1 MKPLLI
7 GSHVDMAAPDYLVG
21 AVKASVA
28 QGASTMMIYTGAPQN
43 SIRKPIE
50 AMKIEEG
57 LSLLQAAGI
66 DPQTVVVHAPYIIN
80 LGNTLKEDTY
90 QIGKTF
96 LTRELQR
103 VSQMGFSMLV
113 LHPGAHVGAGSKAAL
128 DKIVEGLDAV
138 LKDDGTNVSIALE
151 TMAGKGTEVGITFE
165 EIQYIIEHS
174 SYPHRLGVCLDTCH
188 IHDAGYDVKDV
199 EGVLDTF
206 DRVIG
211 LNKLLVVHI
220 NDSKNPKG
228 AKKDRHDNLGYG
240 YIGFETLLAYVHHPR
255 LAHLPKILETPY
267 LGDLPP
273 YKEEIAMLKQH
284 KFIPLARAFEEKE

>member
-7 GSHVDMAAPDYLVG
+7 GSHVDMAAPDYLVA
-21 AVKASVA
+21 AVKASIA

-57 LSLLQAAGI
+57 LTLLKEAGI
-66 DPQTVVVHAPYIIN
+66 DPKTVVVHAPYIIN
-80 LGNTLKEDTY
+80 LGNTIKQDTFD
-90 QIGKTF
+90 IGLTF

-103 VSQMGFSMLV
+103 VSQMGFTMLV
-113 LHPGAHVGAGSKAAL
+113 LHPGAHVGAGSLAAL
-128 DKIVEGLDAV
+128 DQIVKGLDAV
-138 LKDDGTNVSIALE
+138 LKEDGTAVKIALE

-165 EIQYIIEHS
+165 EIQYIIKHS

-188 IHDAGYDVKDV
+188 IHDAGYDVSDV
-199 EGVLDTF
+199 DGILNTF

-211 LNKLLVVHI
+211 LDKLLVVHI

-228 AKKDRHDNLGYG
+228 ANKDRHDNIGYG
-240 YIGFETLLAYVHHPR
+240 YIGFETLLNFVHHPR

-267 LGDLPP
+267 LGELAP
-273 YKEEIAMLKQH
+273 YKEEIHMLKQRT
-284 KFIPLARAFEEKE
+284 FIPLNREMIEKE